1 MELDSIHAQHRKQIF
16 LTITGLG
23 LFIMAGFTF
32 VHYIESNAFAMWVT
46 IAMSLLTAGAVLAL
60 QRGTGNRNVYRFV
73 CGIIGIGLFSIAA
86 FTPNHLY
93 YHAVLPLVMFCFL
106 GQREGMVW
114 SAVFF
119 IAMASLLLGTE
130 LPDSHT
136 QETEHLVRFFSCYL
150 FISIVAWSYEELQ
163 RRFYGLL
170 ETQNEQLQQDKV
182 QLNAT
187 LNRIRETERQLEQ
200 TNIELQDKTQL
211 METVFNSMSE
221 GVVVADAT
229 GRQLVF
235 NSSAE
240 QITGMGVTSY
250 EPSQWAERYGL
261 FFPDKKTLIPVDQ
274 NPLARAIRGESVDGF
289 EAFVRN
295 EERPEGIY
303 VSATGR
309 PIRNQGTNEIKAGV
323 VVFRDVT
330 QQKKTEAQLEQT
342 ISELQDKT
350 QLMETV
356 FNSMQEG
363 VLVVDQEGR
372 QLFHNPSSEQICG
385 MGMTPSEPGEWA
397 ETYGVFY
404 PDEKTYVPV
413 DQNPLVRAM
422 QGESVDDFEAF
433 VRNEERPEGIYVSA
447 TGRPIRSP
455 VTNEIKAGVVVFR
468 DVTQQKKTEA
478 QLEQTISE
486 LQDKTQLMETVF
498 NSMSEGVVVGDATG
512 RLFFN
517 PSAEHMMG
525 MEATDISPDQW
536 SETYGL
542 FYPDGERTIPF
553 DELPLSRALCGEATD
568 SFEAFVC
575 NEKKPDGI
583 YVNANARPILS
594 EGTNQVKAG
603 VVVFRDVTQQKK
615 AEARLEKTIS
625 ELRDQSQLM
634 EAMFNS
640 VSDGVVVTDTDGQFL
655 FVNPRAE
662 SIVGMGATDG
672 PADQWSETY
681 GTFYPDGKT
690 LYPSQE
696 LPLMRAMRGQSSD
709 DTELLIRNPTRP
721 EGVCISVNAR
731 PLQDDFGKVKGGII
745 VLRDI
750 TKLKKTETTLKQTVR
765 SLQDQRQLM
774 ETVFNSI
781 SDGVIAADETGKN
794 LVFNRSARNI
804 ADISAQDVEP
814 AQRPEK
820 YGLFRPDGKALF
832 PAAELPL
839 IRAIRGEATD
849 EVEMFIRNEKVP
861 KGIYTSVSGRPLQD
875 EAGLVKGGVVVFR
888 DVTAIKEAENRLQ
901 QTADRL
907 QTQTQAMEAVFNS
920 ISDGVVAAD
929 ENGNFT
935 IFNPSAERIVGIGA
949 TDTGPDQW
957 SDRYGIFFP
966 DRVTPFP
973 TEELPLVLAI
983 HGQSSDEVEMFL
995 RNPRVPEGV
1004 YISVSGRP
1012 LRDDSGT
1019 TKGGVIVLRD
1029 VTERMLAEE
1038 ALTQA
1043 FSQGRLEIVDT
1054 ILHNIG
1060 NAINSVS
1067 VGVGTIHEQL
1077 TKNELVRRLSGLAKA
1092 IEAHRD
1098 DWIPYLQRDPQ
1109 GQKVLPFIL
1118 ALAEDFSK
1126 QNAQFENTVKRV
1138 QNRVDHIVDII
1149 RTERS
1154 LESEQA
1160 MARKDVNL
1168 QKTIAEAVKLL
1179 QDSLARRDVQVHI
1192 DCQHAP
1198 KEIRIQESK
1207 FHQMLVNLIKNAMEA
1222 IDDLA
1227 KTSGLEGQPRIQV
1240 RAYVQEEFLVL
1251 EVTDNGIGI
1260 ERKNSR
1266 VIFTAGYT
1274 TKEKGSGLGLHS
1286 TANFVIGSGGQ
1297 IYPLSDGFGKGTT
1310 MRVNLRLS
1318 SVVLQSKSETS
1329 TAGGG

>member
-16 LTITGLG
+16 LAISGLG
-23 LFIMAGFTF
+23 LCIMAGFTF
-32 VHYIESNAFAMWVT
+32 VHYIEGNAFAMWVT
-46 IAMSLLTAGAVLAL
+46 IAMALLTAGGVLAL
-60 QRGTGNRNVYRFV
+60 QRGTGNRNIYRFV

-86 FTPNHLY
+86 FGPNHLY
-93 YHAVLPLVMFCFL
+93 YHAALPLVMFCFL

-130 LPDSHT
+130 LSDDHT
-136 QETEHLVRFFSCYL
+136 QAPEHLVRFFSCYL

-187 LNRIRETERQLEQ
+187 LNRVRDTERQLEQ
-200 TNIELQDKTQL
+200 TNIELQDKKQL

-229 GRQLVF
+229 GRQLLF
-235 NSSAE
+235 NPSAE
-240 QITGMGVTSY
+240 RITGMGMTSY

-261 FFPDKKTLIPVDQ
+261 FLPDKRTLIPVDQNPLARAIRGESVDDFEAFVRNEKRPEGIYVSAAGRPIRSPGTNGIKAGVVVFRDITRQKKTEARLEQTIGELQDKTQLMETVFNSMQEGVLLVDQKGRQLFHNPSAEQISGMGMTSSEPSQWAETYGIFFPDKKTLIPVDQ

-289 EAFVRN
+289 EAFLRN
-295 EERPEGIY
+295 EKRPEG
-303 VSATGR
+303 
-309 PIRNQGTNEIKAGV
+309 
-323 VVFRDVT
+323 
-330 QQKKTEAQLEQT
+330 L
-342 ISELQDKT
+342 
-350 QLMETV
+350 
-356 FNSMQEG
+356 
-363 VLVVDQEGR
+363 
-372 QLFHNPSSEQICG
+372 
-385 MGMTPSEPGEWA
+385 
-397 ETYGVFY
+397 
-404 PDEKTYVPV
+404 
-413 DQNPLVRAM
+413 
-422 QGESVDDFEAF
+422 
-433 VRNEERPEGIYVSA
+433 YVSA

-455 VTNEIKAGVVVFR
+455 GTNEIKAGVLVFR
-468 DVTQQKKTEA
+468 DITQQKKTEA
-478 QLEQTISE
+478 RLEQTI
-486 LQDKTQLMETVF
+486 
-498 NSMSEGVVVGDATG
+498 G
-512 RLFFN
+512 
-517 PSAEHMMG
+517 
-525 MEATDISPDQW
+525 
-536 SETYGL
+536 
-542 FYPDGERTIPF
+542 
-553 DELPLSRALCGEATD
+553 
-568 SFEAFVC
+568 
-575 NEKKPDGI
+575 
-583 YVNANARPILS
+583 
-594 EGTNQVKAG
+594 
-603 VVVFRDVTQQKK
+603 
-615 AEARLEKTIS
+615 

-640 VSDGVVVTDTDGQFL
+640 VNDGVVVTDTDGGFL
-655 FVNPRAE
+655 FVNPSAE
-662 SIVGMGATDG
+662 RIVGMGATDS
-672 PADQWSETY
+672 PSDEWSETY
-681 GTFYPDGKT
+681 GTFYPDGKK
-690 LYPSQE
+690 LFPSNE
-696 LPLMRAMRGQSSD
+696 LPLARAMRGEPSD
-709 DTELLIRNPTRP
+709 DVELLIRNQEKP
-721 EGVCISVNAR
+721 EGVHISVNAR
-731 PLQDDFGKVKGGII
+731 PLRDDTGALKGGMV
-745 VLRDI
+745 VLRDV
-750 TKLKKTETTLKQTVR
+750 TTLKKAETQLKQTVR
-765 SLQDQRQLM
+765 SLQEQTRLM

-804 ADISAQDVEP
+804 SDISALDVKP

-820 YGLFRPDGKALF
+820 YGLFRPDGKVLF

-839 IRAIRGEATD
+839 MRAIRGEATD
-849 EVEMFIRNEKVP
+849 EVEMLIRNSKVP
-861 KGIYTSVSGRPLQD
+861 KGIYTRVSGRPLQD

-888 DVTAIKEAENRLQ
+888 DVTAIKETENRLQ
-901 QTADRL
+901 RTADRL
-907 QTQTQAMEAVFNS
+907 QTQTQAMETVFNS
-920 ISDGVVAAD
+920 ISDGVIAAD

-935 IFNPSAERIVGIGA
+935 IFNPSAERIIGLGA
-949 TDTGPDQW
+949 TDTDPDQW

-973 TEELPLVLAI
+973 AEELPLALAI
-983 HGQSSDEVEMFL
+983 NGQSSDEVAMFL
-995 RNPRVPEGV
+995 RNPRIPEGV

-1012 LRDDSGT
+1012 LQGDSGT
-1019 TKGGVIVLRD
+1019 TQGGVIVFRD
-1029 VTERMLAEE
+1029 VTERILAEE

-1043 FSQGRLEIVDT
+1043 FAQGKLEVVDT

-1060 NAINSVS
+1060 NAINSVA
-1067 VGVGTIHEQL
+1067 VGVGTIHEQM
-1077 TKNELVRRLSGLAKA
+1077 TKNELVRRLAVLAKA

-1109 GQKVLPFIL
+1109 GQKVMPFIL

-1126 QNAQFENTVKRV
+1126 QNAQLENTVKRV

-1154 LESEQA
+1154 LGGELT
-1160 MARKDVNL
+1160 MARKDINL
-1168 QKTIAEAVKLL
+1168 QKTIADAVKLL

-1227 KTSGLEGQPRIQV
+1227 QSNGLEGQPRIQL
-1240 RAYVQEEFLVL
+1240 RAYAQEEFLVL

-1260 ERKNSR
+1260 ERKRSR

-1274 TKEKGSGLGLHS
+1274 TKAKGSGLGLHS

-1310 MRVNLRLS
+1310 MRVKLRLS
-1318 SVVLQSKSETS
+1318 SVALQSKSETS
-1329 TAGGG
+1329 VAGR